1 MNAKETRNCT
11 ISIELDDY
19 EKSLLDIHSSQ
30 EGISPEEYAKGILLG
45 TKPCLTL
52 DDDVRLKAKM
62 ILMDIGSDTANIA
75 IGVLQP
81 KGSVAIADS
90 LVSLQGH
97 LTELEKV
104 LDL

>member
-1 MNAKETRNCT
+1 MNAKETGNCT

-19 EKSLLDIHSSQ
+19 EKSLLDVLSSQ

-45 TKPCLTL
+45 TKPFLSL
-52 DDDVRLKAKM
+52 VDEVRLKAKM
-62 ILMDIGSDTANIA
+62 ILMDIGSDIADIA

-81 KGSVAIADS
+81 KGSVSIADS

>member
-1 MNAKETRNCT
+1 
-11 ISIELDDY
+11 
-19 EKSLLDIHSSQ
+19 
-30 EGISPEEYAKGILLG
+30 
-45 TKPCLTL
+45 
-52 DDDVRLKAKM
+52 M
-62 ILMDIGSDTANIA
+62 ILMDIGSDIADIA

-81 KGSVAIADS
+81 KGSVSIADS